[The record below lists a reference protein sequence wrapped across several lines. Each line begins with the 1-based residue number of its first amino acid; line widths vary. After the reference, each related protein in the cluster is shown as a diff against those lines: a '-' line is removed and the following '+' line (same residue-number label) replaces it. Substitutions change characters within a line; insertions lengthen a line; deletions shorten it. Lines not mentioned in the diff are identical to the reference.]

1 MPGLERYMAT
11 VKVGMKGQIVIP
23 REVRA
28 MFEIV
33 PGDLLILLADAHSGI
48 AIHHAEPFIR
58 MAEAVFSGRASE
70 VAPDEPLE
78 NVQKFAD
85 EIKKAVNHPLES
97 EEE

>member
-1 MPGLERYMAT
+1 MTGPERYMAT

-23 REVRA
+23 REVRT

-33 PGDLLILLADAHSGI
+33 PGDLLILLADVNSGI
-48 AIHHAEPFIR
+48 AIHNSDPFIR

-78 NVQKFAD
+78 NVQKFAN